1 LPPNIAPSRVVSRL
15 YRGLVSDCRSNTAA
29 SPLRSRAEEACCSLS
44 AASNHCAAIRTL
56 NSASAE
62 QDPFRMVIT
71 SCRTTIKFDEF
82 DGGDLAGL
90 PCLTKVP
97 STSSLIDFDRGI
109 ISTAR
114 DSCHVSGGVHDGA
127 KNPRARHETLAI
139 SRSQVGVRR
148 RWFVGKQSQPEQI
161 DGLAPS
167 DRRSGYSREAPPR
180 V

>member
-1 LPPNIAPSRVVSRL
+1 MLFALPSIE
-15 YRGLVSDCRSNTAA
+15 
-29 SPLRSRAEEACCSLS
+29 PLRRDKEFY
-44 AASNHCAAIRTL
+44 
-56 NSASAE
+56 SASAE
-62 QDPFRMVIT
+62 QGPFRIFIT
-71 SCRTTIKFDEF
+71 SCRSTMEF

-90 PCLTKVP
+90 PCLTKLP

-114 DSCHVSGGVHDGA
+114 DSCHVSGRVHDGV
-127 KNPRARHETLAI
+127 KNPRAWHETLAI
-139 SRSQVGVRR
+139 SRRQVGVRR

-167 DRRSGYSREAPPR
+167 DPPIGIFSRGTAR